1 MHNQVIRPMQV
12 TDLDVVLT
20 NERRSYSHPW
30 SQGIFENCLAND
42 SSCWV
47 LEVQESVIGHGIL
60 SVGADEAHLLN
71 VCVLPD
77 YQGKGYG
84 RVLVEYLIAQARKKA
99 ATIMF
104 LEVRAS
110 NQSAYLLYEKLGF
123 NEIGLRPDYYP
134 AYSGRED
141 ALVLAIEL
149 I

>member
-71 VCVLPD
+71 VCVLPE
-77 YQGKGYG
+77 YRGKGYG
-84 RVLVEYLIAQARKKA
+84 RDLVEYLIAQARKKA

-110 NQSAYLLYEKLGF
+110 NQTAYLLYEKLGF

-134 AYSGRED
+134 AYSGGED

>member
-110 NQSAYLLYEKLGF
+110 NQTAYRLYENLGF

>member
-110 NQSAYLLYEKLGF
+110 NQTAYLLYEKLGF

>member
-1 MHNQVIRPMQV
+1 MQSQVIRPMQV
-12 TDLDVVLT
+12 ADLHVVLT

-30 SQGIFENCLAND
+30 SQGIFENCLTNE

-71 VCVLPD
+71 VCVLPE
-77 YQGKGYG
+77 YRGKGYG
-84 RVLVEYLIAQARKKA
+84 RDLVEYLIAQARKKA

-110 NQSAYLLYEKLGF
+110 NQTAYRLYENLGF